1 VLADGDL
8 KSYGMKRLAIL
19 LSVLA
24 LVILAVIF
32 RPYVRAALSPMIQK
46 FSKTRTVAERVQQ
59 YGEAARARIRPSFQ
73 RAQVAYPPKRV
84 TLVGLKAER
93 VLQVYAAGATN
104 GYRFVRSYPILAASG
119 LPGPKLRQGDG
130 QVPEGVYAIES
141 LNPNSR
147 FHLSSRVGYPNA
159 FDRAQAQREGRSNL
173 GGDIMIHGSSVSVG
187 CLAMGDEAAEDLFI
201 LAADTG
207 LQNMT
212 AILAP
217 VDFRAGAAVSKAAK
231 LPDWSGTLY
240 AEIKTR
246 LADLPL
252 AKTE

>member
-1 VLADGDL
+1 
-8 KSYGMKRLAIL
+8 MKRLAIL
-19 LSVLA
+19 LAVLA

-32 RPYVRAALSPMIQK
+32 RPYVRAVFSPMIQK
-46 FSKTRTVAERVQQ
+46 LSKTRTVAERVQQ
-59 YGEAARARIRPSFQ
+59 YGEAARARLSPHFQ
-73 RAQVAYPPKRV
+73 RAQVAYPPERV
-84 TLVGLKAER
+84 TLVALKAER
-93 VLQVYAAGATN
+93 VLQVYAAGPAN

-119 LPGPKLRQGDG
+119 RAGPKLRQGDR
-130 QVPEGVYAIES
+130 QVPEGIYAIES

-147 FHLSSRVGYPNA
+147 FHLALRVGYPNA
-159 FDRAQAQREGRSNL
+159 FDRDQAQREGRTSL

-207 LQNMT
+207 LQNLT

-217 VDFRAGAAVSKAAK
+217 VDFRTGAAVSKAAK
-231 LPDWSGTLY
+231 LPDWSATLH

-246 LADLPL
+246 LAELPP
-252 AKTE
+252 AKTQ